1 MMDWRQ
7 LEQQESAD
15 RRSRVEMQTDAAGHF
30 RYVLSGRTD
39 ATTKDQGTPG
49 NGGWTV
55 LKISGIYGW
64 KTPCRND
71 AARALRLRGA
81 GS

>member
-15 RRSRVEMQTDAAGHF
+15 RRARVEMQTDAAGHY
-30 RYVLSGRTD
+30 RYVLSGWID
-39 ATTKDQGTPG
+39 AAPEDEGALG
-49 NGGWTV
+49 DGVWTV
-55 LKISGIYGW
+55 EEISGIYGW

-71 AARALRLRGA
+71 AARALRLRGVK
-81 GS
+81 S